1 MNQHPEVLQMYKRQ
15 KLIKFNDHGFANW
28 SKNEKLADQ
37 AKVMA
42 FMKNKQNWNE
52 VFEMPEVVSIF

>member
-1 MNQHPEVLQMYKRQ
+1 MYKRQ

-37 AKVMA
+37 VIVMA
-42 FMKNKQNWNE
+42 FLKNKRNWNE

>member
-1 MNQHPEVLQMYKRQ
+1 MYKRQ

-37 AKVMA
+37 AIVMA
-42 FMKNKQNWNE
+42 FLKNKRDWNE